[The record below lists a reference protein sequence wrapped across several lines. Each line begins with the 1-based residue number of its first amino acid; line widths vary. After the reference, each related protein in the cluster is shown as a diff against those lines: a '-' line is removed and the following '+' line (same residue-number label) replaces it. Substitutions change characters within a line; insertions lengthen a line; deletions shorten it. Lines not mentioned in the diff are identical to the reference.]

1 MKIPHG
7 SSQTS
12 RCGCMSRAGETNS
25 EGETKMDYF
34 EEARARLAEG
44 KKAKLD
50 RYGEAMK
57 GSVHDALLEFCRQ
70 DGEFAQAVAQGG
82 SFKECMEAVGK
93 CVKGNSISD
102 AEAWG
107 AAVRFYF
114 PGAEIRV
121 KMEIDLCGSVDGED
135 TPELDLPDT
144 KLIDLSEFF

>member
-1 MKIPHG
+1 
-7 SSQTS
+7 
-12 RCGCMSRAGETNS
+12 
-25 EGETKMDYF
+25 MDYL
-34 EEARARLAEG
+34 EEAAAKLDRGVE
-44 KKAKLD
+44 AKLD

-57 GSVHDALLEFCRQ
+57 GSVHDALMEFCRQ

-82 SFKECMEAVGK
+82 SFADCMKAVGK
-93 CVKGNSISD
+93 CVHGNSISD

-121 KMEIDLCGSVDGED
+121 KMEIDLCGSVRDGETGERSSVGSAD
-135 TPELDLPDT
+135 TFPQGKAET